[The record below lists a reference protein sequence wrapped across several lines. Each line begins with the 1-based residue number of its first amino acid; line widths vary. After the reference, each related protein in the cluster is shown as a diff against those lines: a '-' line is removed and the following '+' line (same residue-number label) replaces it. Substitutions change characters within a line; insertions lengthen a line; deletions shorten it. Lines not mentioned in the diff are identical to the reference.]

1 MTRDPRVPVLPVEG
15 SVDDPRMIAQ
25 AGRPVMGW
33 EFGERLCQEYGIDP
47 DRVLRIVVTI
57 DPGLPV
63 QVVVTFMGGDEL
75 GVVAQRFNLV
85 PAEDV

>member
-1 MTRDPRVPVLPVEG
+1 MTRDPRVQMLDAIGEPDVLVRGPTK
-15 SVDDPRMIAQ
+15 
-25 AGRPVMGW
+25 PVMGW
-33 EFGERLCQEYGIDP
+33 EFGERLCREYGIDP

-63 QVVVTFMGGDEL
+63 QVVVTFLGRDEI

-85 PAEDV
+85 LADDA

>member
-1 MTRDPRVPVLPVEG
+1 MSRAFELTADE
-15 SVDDPRMIAQ
+15 PRMIKQ
-25 AGRPVMGW
+25 GGRPVMGW
-33 EFGERLCQEYGIDP
+33 EFGERLCREYGIDP

-63 QVVVTFMGGDEL
+63 QVVVTFMGGDEI

-85 PAEDV
+85 PVDDA